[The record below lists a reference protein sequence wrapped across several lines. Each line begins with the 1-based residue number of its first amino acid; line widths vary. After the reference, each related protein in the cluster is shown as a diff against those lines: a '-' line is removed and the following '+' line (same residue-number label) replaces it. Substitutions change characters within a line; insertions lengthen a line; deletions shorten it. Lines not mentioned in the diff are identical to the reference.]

1 MGQSPIQQNN
11 KHPSPESL
19 FLPKTVLPRN
29 LG

>member
-1 MGQSPIQQNN
+1 MGLCPIQQNN
-11 KHPSPESL
+11 TQPSPESL